1 MGIEQIELFNAL
13 FYASM
18 ALAVLGLGAAVFFF
32 FYFDIPLVYRMKTGK
47 AKEGDRE
54 KLRGDKKNS
63 DQLRRKEAAEIIQ
76 RHGEMTD
83 ELLETTQRGNTV
95 QMVHEDQQAT
105 TMLGV
110 APETTILAASET
122 TVLHP
127 HEECADTSV
136 LSAGNAEAECGE
148 TALLSQNRPGM
159 AQPPAGLNF
168 QIIEHTI
175 MLNTNELI

>member
-18 ALAVLGLGAAVFFF
+18 ALAVLGLCAAVFFF

-83 ELLETTQRGNTV
+83 DLLETIQKGNTV
-95 QMVHEDQQAT
+95 QMVSEDQQAT
-105 TMLGV
+105 TIL
-110 APETTILAASET
+110 AAASETTILAASET
-122 TVLHP
+122 TILHP
-127 HEECADTSV
+127 YEECAETV
-136 LSAGNAEAECGE
+136 CGE
-148 TALLSQNRPGM
+148 TTLLSQNRPGM
-159 AQPPAGLNF
+159 AQPPVGLNF
-168 QIIEHTI
+168 RIIEHTI